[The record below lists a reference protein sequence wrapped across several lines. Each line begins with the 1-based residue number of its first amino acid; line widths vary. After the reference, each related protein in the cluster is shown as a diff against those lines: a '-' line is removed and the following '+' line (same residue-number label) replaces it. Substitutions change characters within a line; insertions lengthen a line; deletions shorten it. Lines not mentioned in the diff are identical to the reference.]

1 MSPAGQL
8 AILAGAGNTF
18 AVLDARD
25 ATHFGDR
32 AELAKHWCANPP
44 GASGLERLD
53 GVLFVE
59 PGEDG
64 ADRRMVVHNADGSR
78 PETCGNGLR
87 CVARFAR
94 ENGLVTSDV
103 LTLAT
108 DAGVAELELLRENG
122 EIVGARANMGAPR
135 RIEREV
141 ELRGEFGALRATLVD
156 MGNPHCVL
164 FVDEPASAPV
174 HELGAT
180 LEHHARFPERTNVE
194 FTAVRGA
201 ELEVRVWER
210 GVGETAACGTGA
222 CAAAVAAIL
231 AGRARSP
238 VDVQLPGGRL
248 RVEWDGRGAVWLSGP
263 CEVLWR
269 GPIPTKGA
277 LDSKDVA
284 KR

>member
-1 MSPAGQL
+1 MNSAGQL

-25 ATHFGDR
+25 ATRFGDR
-32 AELAKHWCANPP
+32 AELAKRWCANPP
-44 GASGLERLD
+44 GESGLERLD

-59 PGEDG
+59 PGAEG
-64 ADRRMVVHNADGSR
+64 ADSRMVVHNADGSR

-94 ENGLVTSDV
+94 ENGLVSSDV
-103 LTLAT
+103 MTLAT
-108 DAGVAELELLRENG
+108 DAGAAELELLRAEG
-122 EIVGARANMGAPR
+122 AIVGARANMGPPR
-135 RIEREV
+135 RIERDV
-141 ELRGEFGALRATLVD
+141 ELRGEFGELRATLVD

-164 FVDEPASAPV
+164 FVDDPANAPV
-174 HELGAT
+174 HELGAA
-180 LEHHARFPERTNVE
+180 LERHARFPERTNVE
-194 FTAVRGA
+194 FATARGA
-201 ELEVRVWER
+201 EIELRVWER

-231 AGRARSP
+231 AGRAQSP

-263 CEVLWR
+263 CDVLWQ
-269 GPIPTKGA
+269 GPIQTKETA
-277 LDSKDVA
+277 Q
-284 KR
+284 R